1 MAVKPPGDS
10 STAGT
15 LTNQIVTDLADNNA
29 GQISARDVR
38 QNILDVADSIVP
50 HAASGDY
57 VTYPFNNNNVNFNF
71 LVVAK
76 SGVMSIKDIT
86 GPIGV

>member
-1 MAVKPPGDS
+1 MAVKPPGGS

-15 LTNQIVTDLADNNA
+15 LANQIVTELADNNA

-57 VTYPFNNNNVNFNF
+57 IKYPFNNNN
-71 LVVAK
+71 
-76 SGVMSIKDIT
+76 GTIIIKDT
-86 GPIGV
+86 